1 MLITLY
7 KGLFVSNYPNYIRN
21 MFTFRSSKYNLRGN
35 NILDLPKRNTTTY
48 GLHSFTYLTAKL
60 WNSLP
65 DNLRT
70 SKSLNEFKRNIFS
83 VTNLCMYE

>member
-1 MLITLY
+1 MLITLH

-21 MFTFRSSKYNLRGN
+21 MFTFRSSKYNLSGN
-35 NILDLPKRNTTTY
+35 NISDLPKRNTTTY

-65 DNLRT
+65 INPLPPDGFSAHPPPKYLALLRH
-70 SKSLNEFKRNIFS
+70 
-83 VTNLCMYE
+83 

>member
-7 KGLFVSNYPNYIRN
+7 KGLFVSNYPSYLRN
-21 MFTFRSSKYNLRGN
+21 MFTFRSSKYNFRGN

-48 GLHSFTYLTAKL
+48 DLHSFTYLVAKL

-70 SKSLNEFKRNIFS
+70 SESLNEFKRNIFS
-83 VTNLCMYE
+83 ITNF